1 MVACV
6 VIPDISHSR
15 NTALTGATAPLLL
28 IAKFQN
34 FRYLIVDKW
43 KLKTFISIEVS
54 NCSLMQCRL
63 QMLLRLAARFE
74 VWRCC
79 GGTGHKA
86 LKHT

>member
-34 FRYLIVDKW
+34 FRYLIRDKW
-43 KLKTFISIEVS
+43 K
-54 NCSLMQCRL
+54 
-63 QMLLRLAARFE
+63 
-74 VWRCC
+74 
-79 GGTGHKA
+79 
-86 LKHT
+86 

>member
-34 FRYLIVDKW
+34 FRYLIVAKW
-43 KLKTFISIEVS
+43 KLNLYIY
-54 NCSLMQCRL
+54 
-63 QMLLRLAARFE
+63 
-74 VWRCC
+74 
-79 GGTGHKA
+79 
-86 LKHT
+86 

>member
-34 FRYLIVDKW
+34 FRYLIRDKMEIG
-43 KLKTFISIEVS
+43 TFISKFPEK
-54 NCSLMQCRL
+54 L
-63 QMLLRLAARFE
+63 QPDAVQTAHVAE
-74 VWRCC
+74 I
-79 GGTGHKA
+79 GGKV
-86 LKHT
+86 